1 MNGIGILQ
9 NEPRHKQDLL
19 LRIVDEQNIERAL
32 ELVRDIGQYTNA
44 VYHLAFRTD
53 TTSDMPFIRATYPAQ
68 WIGHYV
74 MNQYQDIDPV
84 LLQAFDRTEPFFWSE
99 LIVKDPRV
107 EKFFDDAEALGA
119 GRNGY
124 SIPLTDNAN
133 RKAIFSVTSNLS
145 DPDLRL
151 KIKLEGRLLG
161 QIGDVLHRKA
171 ITELYGTDEG
181 PSLSPRE
188 IECLYWT
195 AHGKDIASVAHIL
208 SISIHTARDYLKS
221 ARLKLGCRTV
231 PQAIHLATKRRLIS
245 F

>member
-1 MNGIGILQ
+1 MQ
-9 NEPRHKQDLL
+9 NEPKQKRDLL
-19 LRIVDEQNIERAL
+19 LRIVDEQNIERSL

-44 VYHLAFRTD
+44 VYHMAFRPNA
-53 TTSDMPFIRATYPAQ
+53 TSDMPFIRSTYPAQ
-68 WIGHYV
+68 WLGHYV
-74 MNQYQDIDPV
+74 MNQYQDLDPV

-99 LIVKDPRV
+99 LTLDDPGV
-107 EKFFDDAEALGA
+107 AKFFDDAEIMGA

-124 SIPLTDNAN
+124 SIPLIDNAN

-145 DPDLRL
+145 DADLRL

-195 AHGKDIASVAHIL
+195 AHGKDVASVAHIL
-208 SISIHTARDYLKS
+208 SISDHTARDYLKS
-221 ARLKLGCRTV
+221 ARLKLGCRTIA
-231 PQAIHLATKRRLIS
+231 QAIHLATKRRLIS